1 MSSSS
6 EVEILV
12 HIAAPS
18 RTTDDTKY
26 RQLAQSYLQ
35 FNPHNRE
42 IVTAVSIPKQTGV
55 TQSKPLPPLICR
67 DSQDLSF
74 TGAIDNLASPYVHHA
89 EPGPIGTPP
98 SEIGDSYPVADNV
111 TRISPTKVLRR
122 YAPPRAAG
130 FVPGTPPEQQFAPK
144 KRPAPSDSDQD
155 ITCVEVTRISSSIIS
170 HNDSISSSPPTS
182 LLPIA
187 NIRADSEPTQSKR
200 VRALSSPT
208 IIRSSSDPVP
218 LSGASDDTISLLEI
232 RPPSPP
238 VAIDTIEPDAL
249 VPPKLAKLALDLS
262 SRYRPVVHIGL
273 AALDRGYWLID
284 CGMWPAHVREEAWL
298 FLSNYIRSG
307 LAGWG
312 VWCHR
317 DEEKSNHIRLYGWSH
332 VAKHTYL
339 LLYLASG
346 RCVKTTGATW
356 YGPGGEAC
364 VTVPPAGQS

>member
-18 RTTDDTKY
+18 RTVDDTKY

-35 FNPHNRE
+35 FHPHKRE
-42 IVTAVSIPKQTGV
+42 IVASVSIPNHPQASS
-55 TQSKPLPPLICR
+55 SKPLPASLIR

-74 TGAIDNLASPYVHHA
+74 TGAIDNLASPHVHYA
-89 EPGPIGTPP
+89 KPGPVGTPP
-98 SEIGDSYPVADNV
+98 SEIGDSYPLTDNV
-111 TRISPTKVLRR
+111 ARISPTKALRR
-122 YAPPRAAG
+122 YAPATAAG
-130 FVPGTPPEQQFAPK
+130 FVPGTPPEQQSGPK
-144 KRPAPSDSDQD
+144 KRPAPSDSDHD
-155 ITCVEVTRISSSIIS
+155 ITCVEETRISSSIIS
-170 HNDSISSSPPTS
+170 HNDSITSTPPAAR
-182 LLPIA
+182 LPAA
-187 NIRADSEPTQSKR
+187 NIRADSEPTPPKR
-200 VRALSSPT
+200 IRELASPT
-208 IIRSSSDPVP
+208 IIRSSSDPIS
-218 LSGASDDTISLLEI
+218 LSASNDDTATLFEI
-232 RPPSPP
+232 RPPSPL

-249 VPPKLAKLALDLS
+249 VPPKLAKLAVDLS
-262 SRYRPVVHIGL
+262 SRYRPVAHIKL
-273 AALDRGYWLID
+273 PALDRGYWLID
-284 CGMWPAHVREEAWL
+284 CKVWPLHVREEAWL

-317 DEEKSNHIRLYGWSH
+317 DEEKSNHIRIYGWAH

-346 RCVKTTGATW
+346 RHVKTTGATW
-356 YGPGGEAC
+356 YGSDGEAC